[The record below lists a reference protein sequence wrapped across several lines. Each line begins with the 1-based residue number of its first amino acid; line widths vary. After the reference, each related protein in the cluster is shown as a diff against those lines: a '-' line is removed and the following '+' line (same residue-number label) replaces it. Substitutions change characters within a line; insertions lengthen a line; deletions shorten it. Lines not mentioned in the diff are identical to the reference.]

1 MRPSCAVS
9 SFDEGAL
16 IVTSS
21 IDPARLL
28 APEAERAGRYQ
39 KRLAAKALQ
48 CPRLSVGASID
59 LDLDQ
64 GGKLATWSQADG
76 VGQHVCLTY
85 MVRFTRQWLC

>member
-1 MRPSCAVS
+1 MTAN
-9 SFDEGAL
+9 
-16 IVTSS
+16 
-21 IDPARLL
+21 
-28 APEAERAGRYQ
+28 PEVIGVINEQ
-39 KRLAAKALQ
+39 PLQ